1 PTKQFSKKNQKKYKV
16 LITRYLQFKNQST
29 PRNFMTCSKIAIGK
43 ELKASFL
50 PFLCIRY
57 CKHHIKIVSL
67 RTIQNKDNK

>member
-1 PTKQFSKKNQKKYKV
+1 M
-16 LITRYLQFKNQST
+16 LITRYLQLKNQPELFNSIS
-29 PRNFMTCSKIAIGK
+29 CSKITIGK